1 MRGRGQGADAAPPVQ
16 ALNKTQLAAVFSV
29 NNATGAPAAVGE
41 SLQRSLVSNL
51 GLAGAWRCVLRQA
64 SASQARARPAP
75 LDAADAGPPAPA
87 AGPTA
92 AAAPGAPAARVP
104 VAPSAAPP
112 AGAPLAQR
120 AAPPVGPASG
130 GAAGRAPPAGGPG
143 ARAPPA
149 APAGT
154 PPARRLMAAPVLAP
168 ALAPDAAAAGAPVV
182 NTSLIVLTM
191 TLVDETVT
199 AGVRAAMHALILT
212 WAARSL
218 HPVACPSFMRRGAC
232 PARRSCSAADSPSI
246 PCQVIVKP
254 CRARAQAKIILNST
268 ALLLAALG
276 DLNSDLPA
284 PVNAVRLLYVTGQ
297 AALPLAPAPAPA
309 PTVAVP
315 SPSSSGAGALRPRRA
330 QLRSE
335 ALGSASLRSPLAG
348 AGRQAAS
355 RYE

>member
-1 MRGRGQGADAAPPVQ
+1 VQ

-51 GLAGAWRCVLRQA
+51 GLAGAGRCVLRQA

-92 AAAPGAPAARVP
+92 AAAPGAPAARGP
-104 VAPSAAPP
+104 AAPSAAPP

-130 GAAGRAPPAGGPG
+130 VAAGRAPPAGGPG
-143 ARAPPA
+143 PRAPPA

-154 PPARRLMAAPVLAP
+154 PPARRLMAAPALAP
-168 ALAPDAAAAGAPVV
+168 APAPDAAAAGAPVV

-218 HPVACPSFMRRGAC
+218 HPVACPSFMRRGAR
-232 PARRSCSAADSPSI
+232 PARAAAAALLNHRQPPAESSSNPAA
-246 PCQVIVKP
+246 
-254 CRARAQAKIILNST
+254 RARR
-268 ALLLAALG
+268 
-276 DLNSDLPA
+276 P
-284 PVNAVRLLYVTGQ
+284 R
-297 AALPLAPAPAPA
+297 
-309 PTVAVP
+309 
-315 SPSSSGAGALRPRRA
+315 SSSTRPRCCWRPWA
-330 QLRSE
+330 T
-335 ALGSASLRSPLAG
+335 
-348 AGRQAAS
+348 
-355 RYE
+355 